1 MIKVGIYLF
10 SFIAFQFVSA
20 DNVLAAETNA
30 PNVVRVSDLK
40 LDQTVKPDAEVLGK
54 AELKPGYVLA
64 STLKDGGD
72 DGAATAVTNS
82 AVAAETLPNSNS
94 YSLLEQSQSRSKWR
108 VSYFAF
114 SSANQDNISK
124 GSPSISNYMYL
135 SFNYKLSKDSKF
147 AIRPA
152 IAINSAGYDD
162 KGVTQEMKTVSQDLH
177 MVYTNYK
184 IWESPS
190 EWTLWGDYKFYLP
203 TSDSSKEKR
212 MQTRL
217 SSWTRFE
224 KEFQDGWNVGYN
236 LKPDYYVQSQKAYRQ
251 VQVKNGQTFISARTN
266 KLGTLDHY
274 LTVAKR
280 VNSVFTP
287 ALDVGLVHEWYHM
300 SDQVLNEDPEVDY
313 LKIAPTTEIHV
324 HKNLW
329 FILGFEDKVKI
340 GKNEPYP
347 ILGRHED
354 LQWYLMTFAS
364 FSDLF

>member
-1 MIKVGIYLF
+1 MIKVAIYLF
-10 SFIAFQFVSA
+10 SFLAFQILSA

-40 LDQTVKPDAEVLGK
+40 LDQVVQPVAEVLGK
-54 AELKPGYVLA
+54 AELKPNYVLA
-64 STLKDGGD
+64 STLKDGVD
-72 DGAATAVTNS
+72 DGLIPASTIGTFATDGS
-82 AVAAETLPNSNS
+82 ANSNS
-94 YSLLEQSQSRSKWR
+94 YSLVEQNQGRSKWR

-152 IAINSAGYDD
+152 IGINSAGYDD
-162 KGVTQEMKTVSQDLH
+162 KGVSQEMKTVSQDLH

-184 IWESPS
+184 IWESAN
-190 EWTLWGDYKFYLP
+190 EWILWGDYKFYLP

-251 VQVKNGQTFISARTN
+251 VQVKNGQIFINARTN
-266 KLGTLDHY
+266 KLGALDHY
-274 LTVAKR
+274 MTVAKR

-287 ALDVGLVHEWYHM
+287 ALDVGMVHEWYHM
-300 SDQVLNEDPEVDY
+300 SDQVNNEDPEVDY

-329 FILGFEDKVKI
+329 FILGVENKVKL

-347 ILGRHED
+347 VLGRHED